1 MDAQDLILF
10 VLFRGSKEF
19 SVTEKTASG
28 LGSHGDMNGAAY
40 LTWL

>member
-19 SVTEKTASG
+19 SVTENN
-28 LGSHGDMNGAAY
+28 MERPEAAFMH
-40 LTWL
+40 